1 MNRNIILQVA
11 QLTKER
17 QSWDVKTVESEA
29 ALKKVQEEN
38 TRLSNLLVRQ
48 SKVSFAC
55 SIFLDLTFAL
65 GAQYRSR

>member
-55 SIFLDLTFAL
+55 AIFLDLTFAL

>member
-65 GAQYRSR
+65 GAQCRSR